1 MFAAHNHEASL
12 GDVMNSTIAKFYD
25 DIDNCITVS
34 EVVPGKYTYSDAP
47 SYQSA
52 GEIREKGRTRVD
64 IHCQNYYIILME
76 NSYIM
81 LKQRIRIKIPKYET
95 THYVKKYYVGYL
107 PSIAAIQQYR
117 MFSETEPAFHQ
128 NDLAN
133 FEWLMLYN
141 SYSDEAKENNEH
153 FATLKKI
160 REENPNVPGSYI
172 DISGLTTDSNYEVDV
187 YLDDL
192 KIPLKHFT
200 LFSNFKYYPS
210 WMGKVIIDI
219 VPSYSNIVIAPV
231 VPEATFTMFPDL
243 QTKIDAYNS
252 GTTPP
257 IFDLGWY
264 QLNMPMKNR
273 FKIAETYT
281 VSGSTVTKTIAA
293 TIVDGVQ
300 T

>member
-1 MFAAHNHEASL
+1 MFASHNHEASL
-12 GDVMNSTIAKFYD
+12 GEVMNSTIAKFYD

-64 IHCQNYYIILME
+64 IHCNNYYIISME
-76 NSYIM
+76 NSYIT

-95 THYVKKYYVGYL
+95 THYVTKYYVGYL
-107 PSIAAIQQYR
+107 TSIAAIQQYR

-160 REENPNVPGSYI
+160 REENPNVPGTYI
-172 DISGLTTDSNYEVDV
+172 DISGLTTTSSGYEVDV
-187 YLDDL
+187 FLDDL

-210 WMGKVIIDI
+210 WMGKVIIEI
-219 VPSYSNIVIAPV
+219 IPSYTNIVIAPV
-231 VPEATFTMFPDL
+231 IPEATFTMYPDL
-243 QTKIDAYNS
+243 QAKIDAYNS
-252 GTTPP
+252 GSTAP

-273 FKIAETYT
+273 FTIAEKW
-281 VSGSTVTKTIAA
+281 SLKDGGASRNIDA
-293 TIVDGVQ
+293 T
-300 T
+300 